1 MNLSSSIV
9 QSTLRLGIFAALTA
23 IILGATYVYTQPFIE
38 EQIALA
44 ERKSFDEV
52 LPPNLYDNDLMAST
66 VARPD
71 WLARVTNDDGPVHV
85 ATNNGKL
92 QALVFRTDS
101 LQGYSGRISLIVAID
116 PNLTVLGT
124 RVISHKET
132 PGLGDK
138 IEVRKSDWILGF
150 NNQSFDTSNLERW
163 DVTKYQGDFDQF
175 TGATITP
182 RAVVSQLRST
192 LNAISTHPEWIEEL
206 GNE

>member
-1 MNLSSSIV
+1 MKLSSSII
-9 QSTLRLGIFAALTA
+9 QSTLRLGLFAALTA
-23 IILGATYVYTQPFIE
+23 VILGATYVYTKPFIE

-52 LPPNLYDNDLMAST
+52 LLPSLYDNDLMAST
-66 VARPD
+66 VIRPD
-71 WLARVTNDDGPVHV
+71 WLARVTNDDGPIHI
-85 ATNNGKL
+85 ATNNGRL

-116 PNLTVLGT
+116 PDLTVLGT
-124 RVISHKET
+124 RVISHRET

-138 IEVRKSDWILGF
+138 IELRKSDWILGF
-150 NNQSFDTSNLERW
+150 NDQSFDSDNLERW

-182 RAVVSQLRST
+182 RAVVRQLRST
-192 LNAISTHPEWIEEL
+192 LNVISTHPEWIEEL